1 MSSSSCSYLL
11 YRDPVP
17 ASFRAHFIIYQDAYI
32 VKDLF
37 YESSTIYKDTCPN
50 MEHFQHKKKAIQFLV
65 QPIYISIIEAFLL
78 NLMTLMAQ

>member
-17 ASFRAHFIIYQDAYI
+17 ASFHAHFSIYQDAYI
-32 VKDLF
+32 VNDLF

-50 MEHFQHKKKAIQFLV
+50 MEHFQHKKRLYNFLCNL
-65 QPIYISIIEAFLL
+65 YISIIEAFLF